1 MANGSGSSELAG
13 KARYWTKQVEAWRRS
28 GLSQVEFCQEH
39 GLSRWGF
46 LYWRRKLL
54 DRSTGDLS
62 FVQVA
67 NTSTLCSGLADAINI
82 VVEERYRV
90 EISDGFDGATLRRL
104 LDVLEERRQL

>member
-13 KARYWTKQVEAWRRS
+13 KAKYWTKQVEGWRRS

-54 DRSTGDLS
+54 DRSAGDVS
-62 FVQVA
+62 FIQVA
-67 NTSTLCSGLADAINI
+67 NTATLCSGSADGINI
-82 VVEERYRV
+82 VVDDRYRV
-90 EISDGFDGATLRRL
+90 EISEGFAGATLRRL
-104 LDVLEERRQL
+104 LDILEQRRQL